1 MYDII
6 LVNFNSI
13 AFSKR
18 DNCNLGLASIESY
31 LKSQN
36 IACVVIDY
44 YELDQYIHLSPVF
57 GFSVLDYS
65 YSTAVK
71 ATKKLKNKT
80 VIWGGWTPS
89 AIPEWIL
96 QNNPDVDYI
105 ILGEGEKRLEHL
117 LLSLQQPMLFYALD
131 GIAYRD
137 EKNNI
142 QVRSPRI
149 YLDLDELPMPTDWA
163 VMNDMVFVELS
174 RGCYGNC
181 GYCQETP
188 RMRFKS
194 PGLIADEIESW
205 VQRGYSN
212 FYFGNANTLVN
223 GKLLKRLLREIE
235 RRELFLLVA
244 LVGRPDDVLRNKHI
258 LEEYFQSSHVQLSFI
273 EVGVEAN
280 SQHLLDLLGRK
291 TTPEINRQ
299 AVQLLLNLKSKFSSS
314 VSIHTNIILFS
325 HYDMTLNELVENIK
339 FLGEFLTCRDTL
351 SMHLYGVAGT
361 SIWTEMQQK
370 GFLMQDNYGLEIT
383 EYPFSDPHV
392 HKIHQ
397 KIVHEPFKEA
407 SSSSKFSRYDLH
419 NLQHKCHDIMLEFY
433 RSNDIHKAI
442 FDFLEQRDTQSTAQ
456 P

>member
-18 DNCNLGLASIESY
+18 DNCNQGLASIEAY

-36 IACVVIDY
+36 IACMVIDY
-44 YELDQYIHLSPVF
+44 YELDQYIHSAPAF
-57 GFSVLDYS
+57 GFSVHDCS
-65 YSTAVK
+65 YSA
-71 ATKKLKNKT
+71 AAEASKNMRHKT

-96 QNNPDVDYI
+96 QHNPNVDYI

-117 LLSLQQPMLFYALD
+117 LLSLQQPMLFCALD

-142 QVRSPRI
+142 QVRPPEN
-149 YLDLDELPMPTDWA
+149 YLDLNALPMPTDLA

-194 PGLIADEIESW
+194 PARIVEEIEFW
-205 VQRGYSN
+205 IHCGYSN
-212 FYFGNANTLVN
+212 FYFGNANTLVH
-223 GKLLKRLLREIE
+223 GKLLRQLLKEIE
-235 RRELFLLVA
+235 RRGLFLRAA
-244 LVGRPDDVLRNKHI
+244 LVGRPDDVLRNEQV
-258 LEEYFQSSHVQLSFI
+258 LEKYFQSSNVQLSFV

-280 SQHLLDLLGRK
+280 SQHVLDLIGRK
-291 TTPEINRQ
+291 TTPEINRR
-299 AVQLLLNLKSKFSSS
+299 AVQLLLNLKNKYSST
-314 VSIHTNIILFS
+314 VLIHTNMILFS
-325 HYDMTLNELVENIK
+325 HYDMTLNELIENIK
-339 FLGEFLTCRDTL
+339 FLGEFLTSRDTL
-351 SMHLYGVAGT
+351 STHLYGVAGT
-361 SIWTEMQQK
+361 TVWQDMQER
-370 GFLMQDNYGLEIT
+370 GFASQADFGLEIT
-383 EYPFSDPHV
+383 EYPFTDPYV
-392 HKIHQ
+392 HKLHQ
-397 KIVHEPFKEA
+397 LIVHKPFKEL
-407 SSSSKFSRYDLH
+407 SSSSEFSRYSVQY
-419 NLQHKCHDIMLEFY
+419 LQHRCHDTMLEFY

-442 FDFLEQRDTQSTAQ
+442 FNFLELNDVQATIF